1 MDDES
6 RYSKS
11 EFWEQPVRSEKLTP
25 SQIRVLPF
33 RGLGYST
40 PESDCLVLKQTG
52 LNLDAWRIPIS
63 SPKMCNEVSSKWYCL
78 VSLVIHRFASYWD
91 CVSTPIFQ
99 FKCNKRQLN
108 TPGSMPQLLQRP
120 CYMMGYLG
128 VQLGLLVYIPSKLG
142 YNHYRNYC
150 IPIIN
155 PIIST
160 YQWNCSP
167 KHPDFET
174 SSLHFKNTRLA
185 CCLLD
190 QEDVPKKCSPILLWL
205 HRIMVLHSKF
215 KTFIPSI
222 DGNIYRKPLEVPTNT
237 IVSSTEQ
244 VEPCIISY
252 LFVQFT
258 SIKGRTS
265 YIIHITLYICIYIY
279 IYMFAYVYIY
289 IYVYMYIEIDTH
301 I

>member
-11 EFWEQPVRSEKLTP
+11 EFWEQPVWSEKLTP
-25 SQIRVLPF
+25 TQIRVLPF

-52 LNLDAWRIPIS
+52 LHLDAWRIPIS

-78 VSLVIHRFASYWD
+78 VSLVIHQSKLLGLCFH
-91 CVSTPIFQ
+91 THLPIQ
-99 FKCNKRQLN
+99 MQRLRQLN
-108 TPGSMPQLLQRP
+108 TPGSMPQLFQRP

-160 YQWNCSP
+160 YQWNCTP

-190 QEDVPKKCSPILLWL
+190 QEDVPKKCSRTHPPVIAQNYGAPLQIQNLYSQYWWEHLQEAPRSTNKYHSFLYWASWAMHHFLSFCSIHIHKRTYILYY
-205 HRIMVLHSKF
+205 
-215 KTFIPSI
+215 TY
-222 DGNIYRKPLEVPTNT
+222 N
-237 IVSSTEQ
+237 
-244 VEPCIISY
+244 
-252 LFVQFT
+252 
-258 SIKGRTS
+258 
-265 YIIHITLYICIYIY
+265 IIHLYIY
-279 IYMFAYVYIY
+279 IYMVAYIY
-289 IYVYMYIEIDTH
+289 IYMYTCT
-301 I
+301 

>member
-1 MDDES
+1 
-6 RYSKS
+6 
-11 EFWEQPVRSEKLTP
+11 
-25 SQIRVLPF
+25 
-33 RGLGYST
+33 
-40 PESDCLVLKQTG
+40 
-52 LNLDAWRIPIS
+52 
-63 SPKMCNEVSSKWYCL
+63 
-78 VSLVIHRFASYWD
+78 
-91 CVSTPIFQ
+91 
-99 FKCNKRQLN
+99 
-108 TPGSMPQLLQRP
+108 
-120 CYMMGYLG
+120 MGYLG

-160 YQWNCSP
+160 YQWNCTP
-167 KHPDFET
+167 KQPDFET
-174 SSLHFKNTRLA
+174 SSFQKHSPGMLP
-185 CCLLD
+185 D

-215 KTFIPSI
+215 NTFIPSI

-279 IYMFAYVYIY
+279 ISTCLHIY
-289 IYVYMYIEIDTH
+289 ICIHVHRDRYTYITI
-301 I
+301 